1 MVQEH
6 HARALHWD
14 LRLEHDGV
22 LWSWAVPKGIPMRN
36 RPNHLAVR
44 TEDHPLEYLD
54 FEADI
59 PAGQYGAGTMR
70 IWDAGT
76 YEPEKLRD
84 DEVIVTFHGGR
95 VDGKYA
101 LFRTGGTQWMLH
113 RMSPPDD
120 PTRTAVPTDL
130 RPMSAVAADPP
141 AGDRGWVYEMKWDGM
156 RALLAVEGGRV
167 RMTSRTGTDI
177 TDRFPELG
185 LGAAMGTTEAV
196 LDGEIVALDAS
207 GRPSFER
214 LQPRIHVG
222 SPAKARQLAATDPVA
237 VMLFDVLW
245 LEGHS
250 TVALPYR
257 DRRALL
263 EGLALAGP
271 HWQTPPAREGDCAA
285 MLAPPRS
292 SASRGGRQARR
303 QPLPAREALRRVA
316 QGEGDG
322 QPGARRRR
330 VAPRQGPPGRPAR
343 LAARRLPRGAG
354 RRAPLRRAC
363 RLGHQRRHAGRARGC
378 ALHPGP
384 PDSPFLD
391 PPRLLDPAWVD
402 PELVVDVAFHEW
414 TTAGSLPPPLSG
426 DPRRQGRRRGRPRG
440 TLRRPAGPPWSRP
453 LPRDPRDRP
462 FEGVHPLV
470 EGDDRTAQAVDDL
483 GFARR
488 SSSS

>member
-95 VDGKYA
+95 VHGKYA

-177 TDRFPELG
+177 TDRFPELRG

-263 EGLALAGP
+263 ERLALAGP

-285 MLAPPRS
+285 MLRA
-292 SASRGGRQARR
+292 AEELGLEGV
-303 QPLPAREALRRVA
+303 VA
-316 QGEGDG
+316 ERADSPY
-322 QPGARRRR
+322 QPGKRSDAWRK
-330 VAPRQGPPGRPAR
+330 VKVTASQELVVGGWLPGKGR
-343 LAARRLPRGAG
+343 LAGRLGSLLVGYHEAPGGAL
-354 RRAPLRRAC
+354 PLRRAG

-384 PDSPFLD
+384 PRLPVPRPA
-391 PPRLLDPAWVD
+391 PP
-402 PELVVDVAFHEW
+402 
-414 TTAGSLPPPLSG
+414 AGSGLGRSRAGRRRRVPRVDHRRVAARPPLSG

-440 TLRRPAGPPWSRP
+440 TLRRPAGPPRVAAATSGSSRP
-453 LPRDPRDRP
+453 PVRGRP
-462 FEGVHPLV
+462 S
-470 EGDDRTAQAVDDL
+470 
-483 GFARR
+483 ARR
-488 SSSS
+488 GR